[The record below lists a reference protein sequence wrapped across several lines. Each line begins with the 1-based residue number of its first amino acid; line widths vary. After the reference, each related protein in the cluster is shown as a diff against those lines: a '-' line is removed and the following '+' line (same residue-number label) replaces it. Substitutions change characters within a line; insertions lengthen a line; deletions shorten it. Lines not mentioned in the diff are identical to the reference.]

1 MTRTAHPLHRPHW
14 TPALEE
20 SRGCRWWWNAHPPTW
35 HKEPWSIK
43 KQHSKSNNCRET
55 LEFKARKGSFKKKG
69 FSDMIYKRT
78 EDPFASSTTLENAF
92 GCCKDQT
99 KTSQAL
105 KVSMILPLKVH
116 LR

>member
-1 MTRTAHPLHRPHW
+1 MHTPRLDTRNPDRSKNNTANQ
-14 TPALEE
+14 TIAEKLE
-20 SRGCRWWWNAHPPTW
+20 S
-35 HKEPWSIK
+35 
-43 KQHSKSNNCRET
+43 
-55 LEFKARKGSFKKKG
+55 KARKLKVFRYDPSRKR
-69 FSDMIYKRT
+69 FSDMICKKT

-105 KVSMILPLKVH
+105 KVSMILPLNVH